1 MHILVEGEISSVTY
15 HNSGHVYF
23 SIKDKES
30 SIKCVMFRS
39 NASRMKFT
47 LERGQHV
54 VVNGSISVY
63 TPRGEYQL
71 MTVSV
76 EPFGQGA
83 LALAYEQLKEKLQK
97 KGYFEQNRKKEQ
109 PKYIKKIALVT
120 ASKSAALQDMLK
132 IIEKRWR
139 LLEVVV
145 IDTLVQ
151 GDRSAP
157 QIAEALQYADTLEC
171 DAIVVGRGGGSKED
185 LWAFNEEVVADALFN
200 LNTFVVSAVGHE
212 VDVQISDFVADLRAP
227 TPSAAIEMILPDQN
241 EILYTLSEM
250 QERYVRVMKQIVG
263 NKEQSLKAF
272 EQEFSRHSVSRKIAL
287 TQKEFEKLEDEFKR
301 VMQYQLTQYEKQ
313 VQPLEGELKEKLAYA
328 LQLRTTQL
336 KALEEK
342 MKLYDPKEKQ
352 KEGWAEVLLAG
363 KRVDLAS
370 IKKDDK
376 FIITDTKTKLEV
388 LCIEKEKI

>member
-1 MHILVEGEISSVTY
+1 
-15 HNSGHVYF
+15 
-23 SIKDKES
+23 
-30 SIKCVMFRS
+30 
-39 NASRMKFT
+39 
-47 LERGQHV
+47 
-54 VVNGSISVY
+54 
-63 TPRGEYQL
+63 
-71 MTVSV
+71 
-76 EPFGQGA
+76 
-83 LALAYEQLKEKLQK
+83 
-97 KGYFEQNRKKEQ
+97 
-109 PKYIKKIALVT
+109 VT

-157 QIAEALQYADTLEC
+157 QIAEALSYADTLGC

-185 LWAFNEEVVADALFN
+185 LWAFNEEIVADALFN

-212 VDVQISDFVADLRAP
+212 IDVQISDFVADLRAP

-250 QERYVRVMKQIVG
+250 QERYVRMMKQIVG

-301 VMQYQLTQYEKQ
+301 VMQYQLTQYENQ
-313 VQPLEGELKEKLAYA
+313 VRPLEGELKEKLAYA

-352 KEGWAEVLLAG
+352 KEGWAEVVMAG

-370 IKKDDK
+370 SKKDDK

-388 LCIEKEKI
+388 LCIQKEKI